1 MRGATDTSAHSATS
15 RRALAANASEK
26 NVAGERARRPR
37 ALTSTSPIDSTAV
50 AMTIAGSDVT
60 SRLSRY
66 RASRVALPAMN
77 CAVTVPAQN
86 MAVATAAPGRGPED
100 LIWVCGE
107 KPMQSY
113 HLGVRRGQGP
123 RKFLRAAARKEK
135 GPNSS
140 RNWFRLRTPGSGL
153 QASGLGFADRGP

>member
-50 AMTIAGSDVT
+50 AMTIAGSEVT
-60 SRLSRY
+60 SRLARY
-66 RASRVALPAMN
+66 SASRVALPAMN
-77 CAVTVPAQN
+77 CAVTVPAQS
-86 MAVATAAPGRGPED
+86 MAVTTAAPGCGTED
-100 LIWVCGE
+100 LIWLYGE

-113 HLGVRRGQGP
+113 HLAGRTRTAPIEVPSQGC
-123 RKFLRAAARKEK
+123 
-135 GPNSS
+135 
-140 RNWFRLRTPGSGL
+140 
-153 QASGLGFADRGP
+153 